1 MNTKEFIKAMDE
13 LDRQREEIRRQYIE
27 DNQPI
32 PPGRLVMVDGK
43 KKWLECY
50 KIVGV
55 HIHPRFHDI
64 KQDGTRSYKQY
75 SPVDEKSM
83 RPVKE

>member
-13 LDRQREEIRRQYIE
+13 LDRQRDSIRRQYIE

-32 PPGRLVMVDGK
+32 PPGRVVMVDGK

-55 HIHPRFHDI
+55 HIYPRFHDI

-83 RPVKE
+83 RPVEE

>member
-13 LDRQREEIRRQYIE
+13 LERQRDEIRRQYIE

-32 PPGRLVMVDGK
+32 PPGRVVIVDGK
-43 KKWLECY
+43 RKWLESY
-50 KIVGV
+50 KIIGV

-64 KQDGTRSYKQY
+64 KQDGTRSGTSYTAVNDRTMK
-75 SPVDEKSM
+75 PVE
-83 RPVKE
+83 E

>member
-13 LDRQREEIRRQYIE
+13 LERQRDEIRRQYIE

-32 PPGRLVMVDGK
+32 PPGRVVIVDGK
-43 KKWLECY
+43 RKWLECY
-50 KIVGV
+50 KIIGV

-64 KQDGTRSYKQY
+64 KRDGTRSGISYTAVDDRSMK
-75 SPVDEKSM
+75 PVE
-83 RPVKE
+83 E